1 MTTEKF
7 HYLPD
12 GAPKSKEIV
21 LPRFGQIQ
29 GGIFRKLRKADEL
42 EQFYGL
48 LEILVEKKMATEKT
62 LDLIDDLNLEE
73 QMDMM
78 KEWQKDSDMS
88 GGAPES

>member
-1 MTTEKF
+1 MSLEKF
-7 HYLPD
+7 HYLPE

-21 LPRFGQIQ
+21 LPRFGQLP